1 MFEARTTLTGGGGAS
16 ALGAARGAP
25 PLGLPKNLLR
35 SPTDGD
41 RQRRG
46 ERALQALA
54 LEAYRMSMTALHA
67 TCVTASAPAAPASD
81 GQHRERRRAADWA
94 GAGRG
99 QAARGLTIESTCFG
113 AKVKAGAQA
122 APASPVFALPRRRC
136 CGAGRLPSAAME
148 TPYIGASISLISKSE
163 IRYEGVLFTIDT
175 KESTIALQNGAL
187 LAHCAPTA
195 LRRFRSRSARP
206 IWLLAPKQC
215 GRVG

>member
-1 MFEARTTLTGGGGAS
+1 
-16 ALGAARGAP
+16 
-25 PLGLPKNLLR
+25 
-35 SPTDGD
+35 
-41 RQRRG
+41 
-46 ERALQALA
+46 
-54 LEAYRMSMTALHA
+54 
-67 TCVTASAPAAPASD
+67 
-81 GQHRERRRAADWA
+81 
-94 GAGRG
+94 
-99 QAARGLTIESTCFG
+99 
-113 AKVKAGAQA
+113 
-122 APASPVFALPRRRC
+122 
-136 CGAGRLPSAAME
+136 ME